1 MDIAWPTAATLHD
14 AYAEWMLRACN
25 PVRKTASAGL
35 GLPRDHTGSN
45 VAGLIFLAECGF
57 IGMVIVLLLG
67 HNRAIRRSLEAA
79 TAG

>member
-1 MDIAWPTAATLHD
+1 MMRMRSGCFGHAIRWGKRHLD
-14 AYAEWMLRACN
+14 
-25 PVRKTASAGL
+25 AGL